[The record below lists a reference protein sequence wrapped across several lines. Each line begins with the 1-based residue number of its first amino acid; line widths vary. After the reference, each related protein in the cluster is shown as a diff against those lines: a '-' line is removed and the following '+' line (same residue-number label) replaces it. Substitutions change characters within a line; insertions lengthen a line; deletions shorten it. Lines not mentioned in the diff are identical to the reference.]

1 MTIWRLARRALAGA
15 ALLALAACVQT
26 RTGTVLQPA
35 NEAEAAEYNLQLGIS
50 YLRQGNL
57 QAAREKLEKAIEQ
70 DPGSAT
76 AHAALGLVYERLDDA
91 DGAERNYR
99 KSVSLDRN
107 DPDSLNSLAVFLC
120 SKRGQPEEGL
130 RYFDRALSIPLSQR
144 NANRAML
151 NTNAGTCAK
160 RVDLERAEAYLRAAL
175 ALQPGSPDVL
185 LQLADVAYL
194 RGNYL
199 QARAFLERYLAVSQP
214 GPAALWLGV
223 RVEQALGAAD
233 AARNY
238 ADQLRTSF
246 PASVEAGLLLEQ
258 ERGEG

>member
-1 MTIWRLARRALAGA
+1 MTIREVARRALAVT
-15 ALLALAACVQT
+15 ALLALSACVTT
-26 RTGTVLQPA
+26 RTGTVLRPA
-35 NEAEAAEYNLQLGIS
+35 DDAEAAEYNLQLGIS

-99 KSVSLDRN
+99 KSVAIDRN
-107 DPDSLNSLAVFLC
+107 DPDALNGLAVFLC

-144 NANRAML
+144 NANRTML

-160 RVDLERAEAYLRAAL
+160 RVDLARAETYLRAAL
-175 ALQPGSPDVL
+175 ALEPGYPDAL
-185 LQLADVAYL
+185 LQLADVTYL
-194 RGNYL
+194 RGNYF
-199 QARAFLERYLAVSQP
+199 QARAFLERYLAVTRP

-238 ADQLRTSF
+238 AEQLKTSF
-246 PASVEAGLLLEQ
+246 PASIEAGLLLEQ